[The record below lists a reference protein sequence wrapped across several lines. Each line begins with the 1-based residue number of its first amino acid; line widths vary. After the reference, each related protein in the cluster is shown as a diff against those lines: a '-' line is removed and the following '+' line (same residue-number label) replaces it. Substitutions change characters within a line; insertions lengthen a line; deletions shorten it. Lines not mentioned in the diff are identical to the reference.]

1 VSTTGSVRS
10 NNRMEYQGVKRFSFL
25 GAIGTAVVVTLYD
38 GWLTSRHLA
47 TSVEVSEAYRL
58 VLTALLATWLVADA
72 QERRCDRSSFDH
84 GGWALFLF
92 GVYAP
97 CYLFSTRR
105 ARGLLIF
112 AGIIFLYMAPGLA
125 ELVASRVS

>member
-1 VSTTGSVRS
+1 
-10 NNRMEYQGVKRFSFL
+10 MAYQGVKRFNTFA
-25 GAIGTAVVVTLYD
+25 AIGTAVVFTLYD

-47 TSVEVSEAYRL
+47 PSAEVFLTYRL

-72 QERRCDRSSFDH
+72 QERRCDRSTFDH

-105 ARGLLIF
+105 ARGALIF
-112 AGIIFLYMAPGLA
+112 GGMIFLYALPVLA
-125 ELVASRVS
+125 EFVASHVS

>member
-1 VSTTGSVRS
+1 
-10 NNRMEYQGVKRFSFL
+10 MEYHGVKRCSFL
-25 GAIGTAVVVTLYD
+25 AAIATAVVVTLYD

-47 TSVEVSEAYRL
+47 PSVDVFVAYRL

-72 QERRCDRSSFDH
+72 QQRRCDRSSFDH

-105 ARGLLIF
+105 ARGVLIF
-112 AGIIFLYMAPGLA
+112 AGMIFLYILPGLA
-125 ELVASRVS
+125 ELVATHVS